1 MLWLVIGQERI
12 PLRQGETT
20 LGRSHYCT
28 VVLDSAIASRQ
39 HAAIEIRNGEVLL
52 NDLDSRNGTF
62 LNGERIRAVES
73 LRAGDVITIG
83 KIEIQLVSGS
93 LTDEAANTAEGDAP
107 SAPENTAVSALE
119 TLPDIKGTR

>member
-28 VVLDSAIASRQ
+28 VVLDSATASRQ
-39 HAAIEIRNGEVLL
+39 HAAIEIRNGEVVLDDL
-52 NDLDSRNGTF
+52 NSRNGTL
-62 LNGERIRAVES
+62 LNGERISGAEP

-93 LTDEAANTAEGDAP
+93 LSDEAANTAENEAP

-119 TLPDIKGTR
+119 TLPDVKGTR